1 MKKIVFVINAVSNQ
15 RCIKR
20 VNEFVERGYNV
31 VAYGFSRKIEMHNEI
46 NAPLEIIGEYS
57 NSQSYPKRMKSL
69 WKGVK
74 QVITRHKDEDAVYY
88 LFGLDI
94 AMVFNA
100 MCRKRFIYEESDLA
114 HTYIGNSMIR
124 CALEIIDKA
133 IIKRSLLTVFTSE
146 GFIKYH
152 FGCTIDKCKN
162 KNYVLI
168 PNRLSLDVK
177 NCKMVQGAPSHIENL
192 RIGFV
197 GVGRF
202 KSVKHFA
209 QVILERFPN
218 IEMHFFGNI
227 AEKFQSDFD
236 ELKRFDKCFFHGAF
250 ATPRDLPEIYSSIDL
265 VLSTYDI
272 EFENVRYAEP
282 NKIYEAIYF
291 ETPII
296 VSKSTF
302 LSDKVNRLGIGYSV
316 DPLNDDSIVE
326 FINSLTAEDLQ
337 NKKDRLSSID
347 KNYALNIN
355 DSFFALLEQSLKYS
369 R

>member
-20 VNEFVERGYNV
+20 VNEFVERGHNV

-152 FGCTIDKCKN
+152 FGKDKIKN
-162 KNYVLI
+162 CFLI
-168 PNRLSLDVK
+168 ENRLNKKILELEIPPHKNIDEKSL
-177 NCKMVQGAPSHIENL
+177 S
-192 RIGFV
+192 IGFV
-197 GVGRF
+197 GG
-202 KSVKHFA
+202 
-209 QVILERFPN
+209 P
-218 IEMHFFGNI
+218 
-227 AEKFQSDFD
+227 
-236 ELKRFDKCFFHGAF
+236 RFDSVYNFIDVFCHNYPNHIFHIFGGPISQKFEALKKYNNCVFHGF
-250 ATPRDLPEIYSSIDL
+250 FKNPEDLPQIYSQLDL
-265 VLSTYDI
+265 VLSTYDYK
-272 EFENVRYAEP
+272 FENVRYAEP
-282 NKIYEAIYF
+282 NKLYEAIYF

-296 VSKSTF
+296 VTKGTF
-302 LSDKVNRLGIGYSV
+302 LSEKVERLGIGYSI
-316 DPLNDDSIVE
+316 DPLNEDSIKK
-326 FINSLTAEDLQ
+326 FINEISQSEIQTKVNKMKSL
-337 NKKDRLSSID
+337 D
-347 KNYALNIN
+347 KMIAININ
-355 DSFFALLEQSLKYS
+355 DNFFNRLNDIL
-369 R
+369 

>member
-1 MKKIVFVINAVSNQ
+1 MERIVFVINAVSNQ

-20 VNEFVERGYNV
+20 VNEFVERGYDV
-31 VAYGFSRKIEMHNEI
+31 VAYGFSRKIEMHNAI

-57 NSQSYPKRMKSL
+57 NSQAYPKRIKSL
-69 WKGVK
+69 WKGIK
-74 QVITRHKDEDAVYY
+74 QTITRHKNEDVVYY

-100 MCRKRFIYEESDLA
+100 ICRKRFIYEESDLA
-114 HTYIGNSMIR
+114 HTYIGNSLAR
-124 CALEIIDKA
+124 KAFEAIDKS

-146 GFIKYH
+146 GFVKYH
-152 FGCTIDKCKN
+152 FGCTFDECKN

-168 PNRLSLDVK
+168 PNRLSVDVK
-177 NCKMVQGAPSHIENL
+177 KCKIEKSSPIRIEHL

-202 KSVKHFA
+202 RSVKHFA
-209 QVILERFPN
+209 QVILQRFPN

-227 AEKFQSDFD
+227 AEKFQVEFD
-236 ELKRFDKCFFHGAF
+236 ELKKYDKCFFHGTF
-250 ATPRDLPEIYSSIDL
+250 TTPQDLPYIYSSIDL

-296 VSKSTF
+296 VSRGTF
-302 LSDKVNRLGIGYSV
+302 LSEKVNRLGIGYSI
-316 DPLNDDSIVE
+316 DPLSDDSIIE
-326 FINSLTAEDLQ
+326 FITNLSKDDLHC
-337 NKKDRLSSID
+337 KKDILSSFD
-347 KNYALNIN
+347 KEYALNIN
-355 DSFFALLEQSLKYS
+355 DNFFALLKHNLEYS